1 MPGDRMMTISL
12 SPGSNCQS
20 GPSESN
26 SFWDFN
32 TPFGEVHKGEPKLGA
47 GPTCID
53 NIIDCGTP
61 CHMTPVGPRGSIGQN
76 SEEHLANHAGWVFL
90 PGFLPRSVQCLG
102 EADSSEEDSDE
113 CRCLNGRCVRTQ
125 QGSVCECP
133 TGFQLDSTRTRCL
146 DIDECQEL
154 NQRGRL
160 CKTERCVN
168 TSGSYFCTCKSGY
181 SRSWPRGICIPQR

>member
-1 MPGDRMMTISL
+1 MQET
-12 SPGSNCQS
+12 S
-20 GPSESN
+20 GC
-26 SFWDFN
+26 
-32 TPFGEVHKGEPKLGA
+32 VLGA
-47 GPTCID
+47 QSRRFPAFSRC
-53 NIIDCGTP
+53 
-61 CHMTPVGPRGSIGQN
+61 
-76 SEEHLANHAGWVFL
+76 LALSDHI
-90 PGFLPRSVQCLG
+90 CLLLAT

-154 NQRGRL
+154 NQRGRP

-181 SRSWPRGICIPQR
+181 SRSWPRGICVPQR